1 MVKLMMV
8 LTLQFID
15 VLKSAAEMGSQ
26 ALELDIQLLELVS
39 AGCLGL
45 VCIAKVVRLS
55 CAPVLG

>member
-1 MVKLMMV
+1 MMV
-8 LTLQFID
+8 LMQQFID

-45 VCIAKVVRLS
+45 VCIAKELRLS